1 MGKHWTKNQKIE
13 IVKFYKENGSQK
25 AIEQYRVSRATLGRW
40 NNEYKHNLLSNS
52 KSGRTKGIGQGRPKS
67 NFDYESMTREELI
80 ERLKI
85 GDSVKKILPSLK
97 EKKNLN

>member
-1 MGKHWTKNQKIE
+1 
-13 IVKFYKENGSQK
+13 
-25 AIEQYRVSRATLGRW
+25 
-40 NNEYKHNLLSNS
+40 
-52 KSGRTKGIGQGRPKS
+52 
-67 NFDYESMTREELI
+67 MTREELI